1 MEISSV
7 SSGPVKANSP
17 QRTAT
22 VDYESFLHLLV
33 AQLKHQDP
41 TNPSDGTQFLSQL
54 ASFSSVEQGVQS
66 NAKLDSILQS
76 TLLSQANDVIGRRA
90 ASADGLTSGTV
101 KSVSISGDLLLA
113 QLDNGQFLPLKSGV
127 VIS

>member
-1 MEISSV
+1 MQIDSV
-7 SSGPVKANSP
+7 SSTPVKASTA

-66 NAKLDSILQS
+66 NAKLDAILQS
-76 TLLSQANDVIGRRA
+76 TVMSQADNVIGRRV
-90 ASADGLTSGTV
+90 ASADGLTAGTV
-101 KSVSISGDLLLA
+101 KSVSISGDTLIA
-113 QLDNGQFLPLKSGV
+113 QLDNGTFLPLKTGV

>member
-1 MEISSV
+1 MQVNSV
-7 SSGPVKANSP
+7 SPTPVKAAAP

-66 NAKLDSILQS
+66 NAKLGSILQS
-76 TLLSQANDVIGRRA
+76 TLLGQADSVIGRRVT
-90 ASADGLTSGTV
+90 SADGLTSGTV
-101 KSVSISGDLLLA
+101 KSVSIMGDSLVGRLHNGESLA
-113 QLDNGQFLPLKSGV
+113 LNNGV

>member
-1 MEISSV
+1 MQIDSV
-7 SSGPVKANSP
+7 SSTPVKASTA

-66 NAKLDSILQS
+66 NAKLDAILQS
-76 TLLSQANDVIGRRA
+76 TLMSQADNVIGRRV
-90 ASADGLTSGTV
+90 ASADGLTAGTV
-101 KSVSISGDLLLA
+101 KSVSISGDTLIA
-113 QLDNGQFLPLKSGV
+113 QLDNGTFLPLKTGV

>member
-1 MEISSV
+1 MEINSFTAT
-7 SSGPVKANSP
+7 PVKANTS
-17 QRTAT
+17 QRPAT

-66 NAKLDSILQS
+66 NAKLDAILQG
-76 TLLSQANDVIGRRA
+76 TLLGQADNVIGRRV
-90 ASADGLTSGTV
+90 ASADGLTAGVV
-101 KSVSISGDLLLA
+101 KSVSISGNALVA
-113 QLDNGQFLPLKSGV
+113 QLDSGKFLALNSGV

>member
-1 MEISSV
+1 MEINSV
-7 SSGPVKANSP
+7 TATPVKANTS
-17 QRTAT
+17 QRPAT
-22 VDYESFLHLLV
+22 VDDESFLHLLV

-66 NAKLDSILQS
+66 NAKLDAILQG
-76 TLLSQANDVIGRRA
+76 TLLGQADNVIGRRV
-90 ASADGLTSGTV
+90 ASADGLTAGVV
-101 KSVSISGDLLLA
+101 KSVSISGNSLVA
-113 QLDNGQFLPLKSGV
+113 QLDSGKFLALNSGV

>member
-7 SSGPVKANSP
+7 SPPPAKVNTS

-90 ASADGLTSGTV
+90 ASADGLTAGTV
-101 KSVSISGDLLLA
+101 KSVSISGDALLA
-113 QLDNGQFLPLKSGV
+113 QLDNGKFLPLTSGV

>member
-1 MEISSV
+1 MQVNSV
-7 SSGPVKANSP
+7 SPTPLKAATS

-66 NAKLDSILQS
+66 NAKLGSILQS
-76 TLLSQANDVIGRRA
+76 TLLGQADNVIGRRV
-90 ASADGLTSGTV
+90 SSDDGMTAGTV
-101 KSVSISGDLLLA
+101 RSVFILGDVLVA
-113 QLDNGQFLPLKSGV
+113 QLDNGKSLALKSGV